1 MIKLLTILQAKDSLS
16 LVISEKVSEL
26 SNMSGSEL
34 LNKIWGDLTQ
44 LGMKILAAILIYVI
58 GAWLIRWVRR
68 FLIKVFNK
76 RSLEPSLSG
85 FIISFVNISLT
96 VLLFVIVVTTLGVP
110 TSTFTALL
118 AAGGLAI
125 GMAMS
130 GTLQNFAGG
139 VMILLFK
146 PFKVGDIIDTGSYSG
161 TVNSIRITNTHL
173 STFDNKLVILPNG
186 DLSSN
191 SIMNFSITDTRRAE
205 WNISI
210 PYGSDVDKTKEILL
224 GLVNKDKRVL
234 KEPAEPFVA
243 LSELDKGSIVIMLRA
258 WSSTNDFWQL
268 YYDINEAIYK
278 ELPKNGIEFF
288 SPKMDVVVKN
298 EQERRK

>member
-1 MIKLLTILQAKDSLS
+1 MKLITILQVKDSLS
-16 LVISEKVSEL
+16 LAISEKVSEL
-26 SNMSGSEL
+26 SSMSGSEL

-44 LGMKILAAILIYVI
+44 LGMKIIAAILIYVI

-85 FIISFVNISLT
+85 FVISFVNITLT

-125 GMAMS
+125 GMALS

-186 DLSSN
+186 ELSSN

-205 WNISI
+205 WSISI
-210 PYGSDVDKTKEILL
+210 PYGSDVDKTKELLL
-224 GLVNKDKRVL
+224 GLLNKDQRVL

-243 LSELDKGSIVIMLRA
+243 LSELGKGSIVIMLRA
-258 WSSTNDFWQL
+258 WSSTSDFWQL

-298 EQERRK
+298 EQGQRK